1 MEIDRRF
8 YLIMM
13 DEKITHTVED
23 YLKTIYDITSTH
35 ERASTNQIAEAL
47 GVAPASV
54 TGMLKKLAGIE
65 PPIVDYQRH
74 RGVALT
80 PGGEKI
86 ALEVIRHHRLIEMFL
101 QQMLGYEWDEVHGEA
116 DRLEHVIS
124 EEFEERIAKA
134 LGDPS
139 HDPHGDPIP
148 SKDLQMPPSSLLPLC
163 EMRPGQEAVVLRVRD
178 ENPEMLRYLSELG
191 IIPNTD
197 LKIVEYSPL
206 DDNLS
211 LQVSGG
217 EKRIV
222 LGPRITSEIYVKVNP
237 T

>member
-1 MEIDRRF
+1 
-8 YLIMM
+8 MM
-13 DEKITHTVED
+13 DEKITQTVED
-23 YLKTIYDITSTH
+23 YLKTIYDITSDH
-35 ERASTNQIAEAL
+35 ERASTNQIAESL

-54 TGMLKKLAGIE
+54 TGMLKKLADIE

-148 SKDLQMPPSSLLPLC
+148 SKDLQMPSSSFLPLC
-163 EMRPGQEAVVLRVRD
+163 EMRPGQEGVVLRVRD

-197 LKIVEYSPL
+197 LKIIEYSPL

-211 LQVSGG
+211 LQVSGSK
-217 EKRIV
+217 KRVV

-237 T
+237 A